1 MSNVHLY
8 IICYDTP
15 DDRRRRTIVR
25 LLEDVADRVQYSV
38 FQGLMTEQERTDV
51 WERLMAEIDV
61 LEDKLCYYK
70 CCSTCRKGSG
80 TSDGQ
85 EVGAEAAYWLV

>member
-8 IICYDTP
+8 VFCYDTP
-15 DDRRRRTIVR
+15 DDHRRRTIVR

-38 FQGLMTEQERTDV
+38 FQGLMTEAERSDV
-51 WERLMAEIDV
+51 WERLMAEID
-61 LEDKLCYYK
+61 LSEDKLCYYK
-70 CCSTCRKGSG
+70 CCSTCRQGSG

-85 EVGAEAAYWLV
+85 EVGAEPAYWIV